1 VGLKRGR
8 IKIAKVDI
16 AALLAL
22 VAALISGVGDVVRQ
36 RAAQETL
43 IEQHVYTQR
52 RRQRWLGTPVRGP
65 HDQS

>member
-1 VGLKRGR
+1 MGLKRGR

-36 RAAQETL
+36 RSAQETL

-52 RRQRWLGTPVRGP
+52 RRQRW
-65 HDQS
+65 